1 MWCLFNSSTYL
12 RAAFILKLDA
22 TKNNIVN
29 ITIILFSVTN
39 RNVFWFWLHLD
50 LGTLSMTSTLIDY
63 VRASYFILSWL
74 LPCSW
79 GSTSLDKVAFI
90 TDWGKT
96 PNNWRAGTENKG
108 KIKEYKINFI
118 TAIFSLLFFF
128 SSPSSLILPTT
139 VFSHLLVWISTF
151 LLLSPLSVQKLRIN
165 LTTKCLVCPFT

>member
-96 PNNWRAGTENKG
+96 PNNWRAGTENKE
-108 KIKEYKINFI
+108 KIEEYKINFI
-118 TAIFSLLFFF
+118 MAILSLLFFF
-128 SSPSSLILPTT
+128 ITKFPNPSNYSLLTPSCLDFHFFVTLT
-139 VFSHLLVWISTF
+139 VECSNWELTLQQ
-151 LLLSPLSVQKLRIN
+151 SV
-165 LTTKCLVCPFT
+165 